1 MTNTKPTE
9 ATTETPEQR
18 EKRLQFQRDYYRKN
32 KDRLR
37 EQAAARRQADPE
49 KHREAFRKYYAE
61 NAESRRAINASRA
74 RGMQQLTVGKAE
86 KNHQPWTEA
95 EDAELLASELTSH
108 ELALKLGRTYAAV
121 NVRRARLRKEERER
135 DLEAEELRQIAL
147 EDAPD
152 SLED

>member
-9 ATTETPEQR
+9 ATIETPEQR
-18 EKRLQFQRDYYRKN
+18 ETRLSYQRDYYRKN

-37 EQAAARRQADPE
+37 ERAAARRRANPE
-49 KHREAFRKYYAE
+49 KHREAFRKYYSE

-152 SLED
+152 SLEG